1 MEEMVGG
8 VVKSLI
14 NNDTTWRNSS
24 GIALLKTM
32 FLNRVLPLKQINK
45 ICATLDS
52 LPKQKAISDRIL
64 EVLGITFDISRADQA
79 GIPSSGPLVVV
90 ANHPFGAVE
99 GLILAS
105 ILSQARD
112 DFKVMANFLLGALG
126 IDELNEILLSVDPF
140 QRKGSMMRNLKPLR
154 EAIQWVRGGRAL
166 GIFPAGE
173 VSHVHLSKLG
183 VSDRP
188 WSPTVAGIIRKTEAT
203 VLPVYFEGRN
213 SLLFCGLGLM
223 HPLLRTLMLPGEN
236 LKKRGHAF
244 RVHVGKP
251 VPFKRLAELDNS
263 AMMDYL
269 HLRTYNLRNRR
280 GEKRLKLLPSP
291 PAPGASKQI
300 IAESKEPSSIADEIR
315 HLPQEQILISS
326 RDLYVFSATA
336 DQIPQ
341 TLHEIGRLR
350 EITFRKAG
358 EGTGKAIDIDEF
370 DFHYRHIVLWNQAR
384 EEVVGAYRVGLTDTI
399 LDTPGSGGL
408 YTSTLFDY
416 ADELFAR
423 IRPALEVG
431 RSFIRPEYQKTYHP
445 LLLLWSGIG
454 HFVAKNPQYRFL
466 FGAVSISNAYH
477 GISRRLI
484 IRCLREGYTRSDL
497 ARFVR
502 ARHPAPDWSTGK
514 RNHGL
519 AYSMVRDINDVSE
532 IISDIEKDA
541 KGIPILIKQYMK
553 LGGQF
558 LGFGMDPDFS
568 NAIDALVLVDL
579 VRTDPKTL
587 ERYMGRHGMES
598 FLQYHYI
605 DSALHDG
612 NCA

>member
-8 VVKSLI
+8 VMRSPFG
-14 NNDTTWRNSS
+14 NYATWRNTKRITFSKS
-24 GIALLKTM
+24 L
-32 FLNRVLPLKQINK
+32 FLNHVLPLKQINE
-45 ICATLDS
+45 ICASLDS
-52 LPKQKAISDRIL
+52 LPKEKSISDRIL
-64 EVLGITFDISRADQA
+64 EVLGITFDISRADKA

-112 DFKVMANFLLGALG
+112 DVKIMANFLLGALG
-126 IDELNEILLSVDPF
+126 IDELDEILLPVDPF
-140 QRKGSMMRNLKPLR
+140 QKKGSTLRNLKPLR
-154 EAIQWVRGGRAL
+154 EAIQWVRGGRTL

-213 SLLFCGLGLM
+213 SLLFCGLGLI

-236 LKKRGHAF
+236 LRKRGRTF

-251 VPFKRLAELDNS
+251 VPFKRLAGLDNS
-263 AMMDYL
+263 EMIDYL
-269 HLRTYNLRNRR
+269 HLRTYNLRNRKD
-280 GEKRLKLLPSP
+280 EKRLKLLSYR
-291 PAPGASKQI
+291 PAPAASKQI

-315 HLPQEQILISS
+315 LLPQEQMLIES
-326 RDLYVFSATA
+326 RDFYVFSATA
-336 DQIPQ
+336 DQIPK

-350 EITFRKAG
+350 EITFREAG
-358 EGTGKAIDIDEF
+358 EGTGKAIDIDGF
-370 DFHYRHIVLWNQAR
+370 DFYYRHIVLWNRAR
-384 EEVVGAYRVGLTDTI
+384 EEIVGAYRLGLTDTI

-416 ADELFAR
+416 SDELFAR

-484 IRCLREGYTRSDL
+484 IRCLREGYTHSDL

-502 ARHPAPDWSTGK
+502 ARHPAPGWSTGK
-514 RNHGL
+514 RNLGL

-558 LGFGMDPDFS
+558 LGFGTDPNFS
-568 NAIDALVLVDL
+568 NAVDALVLVDL

-598 FLQYHYI
+598 FLQFHYI
-605 DSALHDG
+605 DSALNDG